1 VLEDRQAAVMRQ
13 VFVQAH
19 AGAALAQDA
28 RQRRLPDLA
37 IGSRR
42 KSSPFSSKPEQS
54 ASWRFS

>member
-1 VLEDRQAAVMRQ
+1 MRQ